1 MPFVLYNLP
10 DVAAAK
16 EKWLVPGYLSNAF
29 NGARQNVEISNTSHF
44 LVRPYYDLHTI
55 LLL

>member
-1 MPFVLYNLP
+1 MLYNLP